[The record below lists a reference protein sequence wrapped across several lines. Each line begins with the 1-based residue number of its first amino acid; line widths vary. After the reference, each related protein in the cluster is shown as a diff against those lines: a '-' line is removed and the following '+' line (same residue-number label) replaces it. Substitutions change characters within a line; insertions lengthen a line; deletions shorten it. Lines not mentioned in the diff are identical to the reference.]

1 MGSDELIRRNLMNN
15 FNDSLATGSTSGHA
29 QLPPRPDLSQTT
41 PIAPI
46 DRTWPS
52 GSFQAAEGWKRAG
65 AILGVVWAFFFLLTI
80 PGWLALS
87 HYKKWK
93 RDEIPTPY
101 GLIWWG
107 YGFSALIV
115 LVVLMSATSPS
126 S

>member
-1 MGSDELIRRNLMNN
+1 MSE
-15 FNDSLATGSTSGHA
+15 FNDPLAAGPNAGQAH
-29 QLPPRPDLSQTT
+29 LPPRPDLGTITT
-41 PIAPI
+41 API
-46 DRTWPS
+46 DRALPS
-52 GSFQAAEGWKRAG
+52 ASFRAAESWKRVG

-107 YGFSALIV
+107 YGFGALIFILV
-115 LVVLMSATSPS
+115 LTSATSPS